1 MTAMHSLTDSS
12 IATRRLARVVS
23 GVIALAALAGSVQ
36 SFAEE
41 PVAAVFKA
49 REVGFFYRSS
59 NSQRPCYA
67 LEGRVATILRAVGA
81 RDDVKVSV
89 SGCDNFAVTEE
100 STFDRWERERSGSG
114 TGFDD
119 PMDRFRYD
127 DRSRQRE
134 QSAHV
139 RVSLMTPVIVTP
151 KILAEIDKDR
161 SRRELV
167 SRVTGNPGA
176 AMNDPIVF
184 AAQRQEVTLS
194 RRNIRL
200 EPEDCELLE
209 QMSTSV
215 FRELDVKVVRRSLNC
230 DSNQPSRI
238 APQITVEALLPTGG
252 LMPMPEAS
260 RSEPKP
266 TAPPSSEPAATD
278 TTPAEIASE

>member
-1 MTAMHSLTDSS
+1 MTAMHSLSSSS

-23 GVIALAALAGSVQ
+23 GVIALAALAGTSQV
-36 SFAEE
+36 FAEE

-49 REVGFFYRSS
+49 RDVGFFYRSS
-59 NSQRPCYA
+59 DSQRPCYA

-89 SGCDNFAVTEE
+89 SGCDNFSMSEE
-100 STFDRWERERSGSG
+100 SRFDRWDRERSG
-114 TGFDD
+114 FED
-119 PMDRFRYD
+119 PMDRFRND
-127 DRSRQRE
+127 DRRRQRE

-139 RVSLMTPVIVTP
+139 RVSLMTPVVVTP
-151 KILAEIDKDR
+151 KVLAEIDKDR

-167 SRVTGNPGA
+167 SRVTGNPAA

-194 RRNIRL
+194 RRTIRL

-215 FRELDVKVVRRSLNC
+215 FRELDVRVVRRSLNC

-238 APQITVEALLPTGG
+238 PPQVTVEALLPTGA

-260 RSEPKP
+260 RGEAKP
-266 TAPPSSEPAATD
+266 TPSPGSSEPAPTD
-278 TTPAEIASE
+278 TTATEVASE

>member
-1 MTAMHSLTDSS
+1 MTAMHSLDNFSM
-12 IATRRLARVVS
+12 APHRRARAVS
-23 GVIALAALAGSVQ
+23 GLIAITALAATFQVV
-36 SFAEE
+36 AEE

-59 NSQRPCYA
+59 NSQQPCYA

-81 RDDVKVSV
+81 RDDIKVSV
-89 SGCDNFAVTEE
+89 NGCDNFSMSEE
-100 STFDRWERERSGSG
+100 STFDRWDRDRNGSR
-114 TGFDD
+114 FDD
-119 PMDRFRYD
+119 PMDRFRND
-127 DRSRQRE
+127 DRRRQRE
-134 QSAHV
+134 QSAHI

-151 KILAEIDKDR
+151 KVLAEIDKDR

-167 SRVTGNPGA
+167 SRVTGNPAA

-194 RRNIRL
+194 RRTIRL

-209 QMSTSV
+209 QMTTSV
-215 FRELDVKVVRRSLNC
+215 FRELDVRVVRRSLNC

-238 APQITVEALLPTGG
+238 PPQVTVEALLPTGG
-252 LMPMPEAS
+252 LMPMPEAT

-266 TAPPSSEPAATD
+266 SAPGSSAPAPTD